1 MNNQELSSIHASP
14 YSEIIAVI
22 FVIIV
27 LINIIFVII
36 IFIVAMSSP
45 VSLKFYYHL
54 LFIINVK

>member
-45 VSLKFYYHL
+45 VIVLNS
-54 LFIINVK
+54 IINFTVYY